1 MILKKFKLI
10 FKRTWRYY
18 VYYSHEERYPR
29 IHSNP
34 ATAGYRESIGAASS
48 LRSVRT
54 AAKFVEKLKF
64 FVARQKFRET
74 LKPYD
79 VRDVMEQHR
88 VGTVDMLGR
97 IRVLQTDLEDL
108 RSQNDEIK
116 TVKDRMERVENK
128 LDRILL
134 ALEKRTE

>member
-1 MILKKFKLI
+1 M
-10 FKRTWRYY
+10 
-18 VYYSHEERYPR
+18 
-29 IHSNP
+29 
-34 ATAGYRESIGAASS
+34 
-48 LRSVRT
+48 RSVRT
-54 AAKFVEKLKF
+54 AAKFVEKVKF

-88 VGTVDMLGR
+88 IGTVDMLGR
-97 IRVLQTDLEDL
+97 IRILQTDLEDL
-108 RSQNDEIK
+108 RSKNDEIK